1 MTTRD
6 EYIKRVKVKLEEIS
20 PFDEPQSFIV
30 AGNQTDPNDYADVS
44 TVKPIISYIEE
55 SLDEATRDCLNNL
68 PLSLLA
74 SDIDDDKE
82 CFKIDEHGVGHV
94 DGFDEHMRLVRVA
107 SLVWERDVTAFIT
120 SSDPLYLLQ
129 QNKYTRGKCCKP
141 VVAYVPERQEL
152 ELYSFPHH
160 GHCDNHCDDHCD
172 CASSHAKVYYIDCRK
187 KAERVQSKIE
197 DFIVLRCAALVLE
210 ILKDENASVMMTE
223 YNNKLNDIL
232 K

>member
-1 MTTRD
+1 MTRD
-6 EYIKRVKVKLEEIS
+6 NYIQRVKVKLEEIS

-30 AGNQTDPNDYADVS
+30 ADGDPDYQK
-44 TVKPIISYIEE
+44 VKPIISYIEE

-74 SDIDDDKE
+74 SDIEDDKE
-82 CFKIDEHGVGHV
+82 CFHIDKHGVGHV
-94 DGFDEHMRLVRVA
+94 DGFDEYMRLVRVA
-107 SLVWERDVTAFIT
+107 SPVWERDVTAFIT

-152 ELYSFPHH
+152 ELYSFPPNMRPED
-160 GHCDNHCDDHCD
+160 CCD

-187 KAERVQSKIE
+187 KAEKVSSHIE

-210 ILKDENASVMMTE
+210 ILKDQNAAAIMTE